1 MTKAIHEREH
11 KLRIKVSESVRI
23 STENFKLNANIPQ
36 EGRKNHMQRTET
48 HYVNK
53 PCTPYFPT
61 GLVKTESGFVRS
73 FENDLGR

>member
-1 MTKAIHEREH
+1 M
-11 KLRIKVSESVRI
+11 
-23 STENFKLNANIPQ
+23 ENFKFNANIPQ

-53 PCTPYFPT
+53 PCTPYFPI
-61 GLVKTESGFVRS
+61 GLVKTESAFVRS